1 MIKMPSDSVVEV
13 TADTPKAL
21 ESDLNAAVDIV
32 CQRAKQMGR
41 HGVMVT
47 RHNYTSFT
55 VAISEVVPYGQTQER
70 QQWQPTS

>member
-1 MIKMPSDSVVEV
+1 MTKMSSASVVEV
-13 TADTPKAL
+13 TADTPEAL
-21 ESDLNAAVDIV
+21 ERDLNAAVDVV
-32 CQRAKQMGR
+32 CRQAMQMGR

-47 RHNYTSFT
+47 RHNYASFT